1 LVCGQLA
8 NQAVNNL
15 GLRTA
20 GIVNNL
26 DLRTTGTVNN
36 FGLRTTGTI
45 NNFDLWTTVTVNNLG
60 LWTTDTALGT
70 DLFKILMVNLPNGDI
85 SSKSTDTNPQL

>member
-1 LVCGQLA
+1 VDNWQTWQSITLVCGQLA

-60 LWTTDTALGT
+60 LWTTDTAPGT
-70 DLFKILMVNLPNGDI
+70 IRVFKSPQVW
-85 SSKSTDTNPQL
+85 NPD